1 MARLFL
7 EGVIEQVLVTEFQG
21 KKDPSITWQ
30 QATIQVLNR
39 YQELPTEI
47 ENITMMERKGSLVI
61 PDAVESARRGGGKV
75 RICCNVSVDSRDGRR
90 PDLNYRILSVVPA
103 FEEPTKKGTDTG
115 KAGA

>member
-21 KKDPSITWQ
+21 KKDPSITWA

-39 YQELPTEI
+39 FPGLPTEI
-47 ENITMMERKGSLVI
+47 ENITMMERRGDLHV
-61 PDAVESARRGGGKV
+61 PDAIEAARRGGGKV
-75 RICCNVSVDSRDGRR
+75 KICCSVSIDSRDGRR
-90 PDLNYRILSVVPA
+90 PELNYRIISVVPA
-103 FEEPTKKGTDTG
+103 FEEPLKKPADAP